1 MKLSNKIFLGMFI
14 PSIVIII
21 AIVSILIK
29 SNFNNELNLIQDKS
43 VQEYK
48 NIIENLEINVTEEVT
63 YYTLI
68 NNYKNLYKEKGIYFE
83 YYSNTDEN
91 INSGDFSVN
100 NQKLLEVE
108 DNKYNLIVE
117 EHDDNHY
124 VFVSYKI
131 NEDVLVYYKNI
142 ESVYDNYQQNINLSI
157 ILLIVLSIL
166 LMAVSYIISK
176 LITIPLNNMTKEMD
190 KISNKDYNI
199 KLKEGKDEIGA
210 VAKKFNEMSKK
221 IEENEKE
228 LLNYIESKQMF
239 IDNLAHEMNTPLT
252 SIKGYAEALEKFD
265 LSEDKKVKYLTYIQS
280 ESDRILDM
288 YKKLLFLSYKSN
300 VDFELDVVSIDKVMN
315 IIKDDLKSRLEEH
328 KTKLIIDN
336 KCNEFHGD
344 EIMFVMAISNLIKNA
359 LNNSDKG
366 TNIYVNTYEKKDKLY
381 IEVVDEGIGI
391 SKENI
396 SKILEPFY
404 RVDKNRSR
412 KNGGAGLGL
421 SLILRIMDLHKGEL
435 KIESEEG
442 KGSKFILIFNK
453 D

>member
-1 MKLSNKIFLGMFI
+1 MKLSSKIFLAVYI
-14 PSIVIII
+14 PTIVIVIT
-21 AIVSILIK
+21 IVSILIH
-29 SNFNNELNLIQDKS
+29 SNFIGELQLESDKN
-43 VQEYK
+43 VQEFK
-48 NIIENLEINVTEEVT
+48 TVLENIDANISEDATHYSLIT
-63 YYTLI
+63 YYQ
-68 NNYKNLYKEKGIYFE
+68 NHYAAKGIYFE
-83 YYSNTDEN
+83 YYEDGEFVFD
-91 INSGDFSVN
+91 SGSETFDN
-100 NQKLLEVE
+100 RDLLNVE
-108 DNKYNLIVE
+108 DDMYNVIVE
-117 EHDDNHY
+117 EHSSNHY
-124 VFVSYKI
+124 MFISYKI
-131 NEDVLVYYKNI
+131 GEDVLVYKTDVEILFINHQQEINI
-142 ESVYDNYQQNINLSI
+142 AVMLII
-157 ILLIVLSIL
+157 ILSLVLIVIALAI
-166 LMAVSYIISK
+166 AKFV
-176 LITIPLNNMTKEMD
+176 TIPLNAMTKEMD

-199 KLKEGKDEIGA
+199 KLKEGNDEIGV

-228 LLNYIESKQMF
+228 LLKYIESKQMF

-265 LSEDKKVKYLTYIQS
+265 LSEEKKVKYLTYIQS

-300 VDFELDVVSIDKVMN
+300 VDFEVEDVSINKVMN
-315 IIKDDLKSRLEEH
+315 IIKDDLKERLDDH
-328 KTKLIIDN
+328 KSKLIIDN
-336 KCNEFHGD
+336 KCNEFKGD
-344 EIMFVMAISNLIKNA
+344 EIMFIMAISNLIKNA

-366 TNIYVNTYEKKDKLY
+366 TNVYVNTYEKKDKLY

-421 SLILRIMDLHKGEL
+421 SLVLRIMELHKGEL

>member
-1 MKLSNKIFLGMFI
+1 MKLSSKIFLGMFI

-21 AIVSILIK
+21 AIVSMLIR
-29 SNFNNELNLIQDKS
+29 SNFNNELDLMRDKS

-48 NIIENLEINVTEEVT
+48 NIIESLEVNVSDKIT

-68 NNYKNLYKEKGIYFE
+68 NNYKNIYKEKGIYFE
-83 YYSNTDEN
+83 YCSINETL
-91 INSGDFSVN
+91 NSGDISVN
-100 NQKLLEVE
+100 NQELLEVE
-108 DNKYNLIVE
+108 DKKYNLIIE
-117 EHDDNHY
+117 EHEGSHY

-131 NEDVLVYYKNI
+131 NDDVLVYYKNI

-157 ILLIVLSIL
+157 ALLIVLSVL
-166 LMAVSYIISK
+166 LIVVSYIISK

-199 KLKEGKDEIGA
+199 KLKEGKDEIGV

-300 VDFELDVVSIDKVMN
+300 VDFEPSIVSIDKVMN
-315 IIKDDLKSRLEEH
+315 IIKDDLKNRLEDH
-328 KTKLIIDN
+328 NTKLIIDN
-336 KCNEFHGD
+336 KCDEFHGD

-366 TNIYVNTYEKKDKLY
+366 TNVYVNTYDKKDKLY

-421 SLILRIMDLHKGEL
+421 SLVLRIMELHKGEL
-435 KIESEEG
+435 KLESKEG
-442 KGSKFILIFNK
+442 EGSKFMLIFNK

>member
-1 MKLSNKIFLGMFI
+1 MKLSSKIFLGMFI

-21 AIVSILIK
+21 AIVSMLIK
-29 SNFNNELNLIQDKS
+29 TNFNNELDLVRDKN

-48 NIIENLEINVTEEVT
+48 NIIESLEVNITDEVT

-68 NNYKNLYKEKGIYFE
+68 NNYKNIFKEKGIYFE
-83 YYSNTDEN
+83 YYSINNETF
-91 INSGDFSVN
+91 NSGDVSVN
-100 NQKLLEVE
+100 NQKLLDVK
-108 DNKYNLIVE
+108 DNKYNLIIE
-117 EHDDNHY
+117 EHDGNHY
-124 VFVSYKI
+124 VFVSYKV

-142 ESVYDNYQQNINLSI
+142 ESIYENYQQSINLSI
-157 ILLIVLSIL
+157 TLLIVLSIVL
-166 LMAVSYIISK
+166 VIISYVISK

-199 KLKEGKDEIGA
+199 KLKEGKDEIGI

-228 LLNYIESKQMF
+228 LLQFIESKQMF

-265 LSEDKKVKYLTYIQS
+265 LSEEKKVKYLTYIQS
-280 ESDRILDM
+280 ESDRISDM

-300 VDFELDVVSIDKVMN
+300 VDFEIQDVSIDKVIG
-315 IIKDDLKSRLEEH
+315 IIKDDLKERLDTH
-328 KTKLIIDN
+328 NTKLVVDN
-336 KCNEFHGD
+336 KCDNFKGD

-366 TNIYVNTYEKKDKLY
+366 TKVYVNTYDKENKLY

-421 SLILRIMDLHKGEL
+421 ALRIMELHKGEL

>member
-1 MKLSNKIFLGMFI
+1 MKLSSKIFLGMFI

-21 AIVSILIK
+21 AIVSMLIK
-29 SNFNNELNLIQDKS
+29 SNFNNELDLVRDKN

-48 NIIENLEINVTEEVT
+48 NIIENLESNTTEDVT

-68 NNYKNLYKEKGIYFE
+68 NNYKNIFKDKGIYFE
-83 YYSNTDEN
+83 YYSKNNDN
-91 INSGDFSVN
+91 FNSGDISVN
-100 NQKLLEVE
+100 NQELLEVE
-108 DNKYNLIVE
+108 EKKYNLIVE
-117 EHDDNHY
+117 EHDTEHY
-124 VFVSYKI
+124 VFISYKI

-142 ESVYDNYQQNINLSI
+142 ESVYESYQQNVNFSITLLI
-157 ILLIVLSIL
+157 ILSVLLLII
-166 LMAVSYIISK
+166 SYIISK

-199 KLKEGKDEIGA
+199 KLKEGKDEIGI

-265 LSEDKKVKYLTYIQS
+265 LPDDKKTKYLTYIQS

-300 VDFELDVVSIDKVMN
+300 IDFELDIVSINKVLN
-315 IIKDDLKSRLEEH
+315 IIKEDLKNRLEEH
-328 KTKLIIDN
+328 DTKLIIDN
-336 KCNEFHGD
+336 KCDEFHGD
-344 EIMFVMAISNLIKNA
+344 EIMIVMAVSNLIKNA

-366 TNIYVNTYEKKDKLY
+366 TNVYINTYEKEDKLY

-404 RVDKNRSR
+404 RVDKDRSR

-421 SLILRIMDLHKGEL
+421 SLVLRIMQLHKGEL
-435 KIESEEG
+435 KIESKEG
-442 KGSKFILIFNK
+442 EGSKFILIFNK

>member
-1 MKLSNKIFLGMFI
+1 MKLSSKIFLGMFI

-21 AIVSILIK
+21 AIVSMLIK
-29 SNFNNELNLIQDKS
+29 SNFNNELDLVRDKS

-48 NIIENLEINVTEEVT
+48 NIIENFENNVTEDVT
-63 YYTLI
+63 YYTLVS
-68 NNYKNLYKEKGIYFE
+68 NYKNFFKEKKIYFE
-83 YYSNTDEN
+83 YYIDGESSL
-91 INSGDFSVN
+91 NSGELTLKNKD
-100 NQKLLEVE
+100 LLDVK
-108 DNKYNLIVE
+108 DNKYNLLIE
-117 EHDDNHY
+117 NHDGIHY
-124 VFVSYKI
+124 VFISYKLE
-131 NEDVLVYYKNI
+131 EDVLVYYKEI
-142 ESVYDNYQQNINLSI
+142 ESVYDNYQQNINLSVTLVI
-157 ILLIVLSIL
+157 ILSIL
-166 LMAVSYIISK
+166 LLFVSYVISK
-176 LITIPLNNMTKEMD
+176 LITIPLSNMTKEME

-199 KLKEGKDEIGA
+199 ELKEGNDEIGV

-221 IEENEKE
+221 IEENENE
-228 LLNYIESKQMF
+228 LLKYIESKQMF

-265 LSEDKKVKYLTYIQS
+265 LSEEKKVKYLTYIQS
-280 ESDRILDM
+280 ESDRISDM

-300 VDFELDVVSIDKVMN
+300 VDFEVQDVSIDKVIG
-315 IIKDDLKSRLEEH
+315 IIKDDLKERLDTH
-328 KTKLIIDN
+328 NTKLVVDN
-336 KCNEFHGD
+336 KCDNFKGD

-366 TNIYVNTYEKKDKLY
+366 TKVYVNTYDKENKLY

-421 SLILRIMDLHKGEL
+421 ALVLRIMELHKGEL

>member
-1 MKLSNKIFLGMFI
+1 MKLSSKIFLAVYI
-14 PSIVIII
+14 PTIVIVIT
-21 AIVSILIK
+21 IVSILIH
-29 SNFNNELNLIQDKS
+29 SNFIGELQLESDKN
-43 VQEYK
+43 VQEFK
-48 NIIENLEINVTEEVT
+48 TVLENIDANISEDATHYSLIT
-63 YYTLI
+63 YYQ
-68 NNYKNLYKEKGIYFE
+68 NHYAAKGIYFE
-83 YYSNTDEN
+83 YYEDGEFVFD
-91 INSGDFSVN
+91 SGSETFDN
-100 NQKLLEVE
+100 RDLLNVE
-108 DNKYNLIVE
+108 DDMYNVIVE
-117 EHDDNHY
+117 EHSSNHY
-124 VFVSYKI
+124 MFISYKI
-131 NEDVLVYYKNI
+131 GEDVLVYKTDVEILFINHQQEINI
-142 ESVYDNYQQNINLSI
+142 AVMLII
-157 ILLIVLSIL
+157 ILSLVLIVIALAI
-166 LMAVSYIISK
+166 AKFV
-176 LITIPLNNMTKEMD
+176 TIPLNAMTKEMD

-199 KLKEGKDEIGA
+199 KLKEGNDEIGV

-228 LLNYIESKQMF
+228 LLKYIESKQMF

-265 LSEDKKVKYLTYIQS
+265 LSEEKKVKYLTYIQS

-300 VDFELDVVSIDKVMN
+300 VDFEVEDVSINKVMN
-315 IIKDDLKSRLEEH
+315 IIKDDLKERLDDH
-328 KTKLIIDN
+328 KSKLIIDN
-336 KCNEFHGD
+336 KCNEFKGD
-344 EIMFVMAISNLIKNA
+344 EIMFIMAISNLIKNA

-366 TNIYVNTYEKKDKLY
+366 TNVYVNTYEKNDKLY

-421 SLILRIMDLHKGEL
+421 SLVLRIMELHKGEL

>member
-1 MKLSNKIFLGMFI
+1 MKLSSKIFLGMFI

-21 AIVSILIK
+21 TIVSMLIK
-29 SNFNNELNLIQDKS
+29 SNFNNELDLVRDKS

-48 NIIENLEINVTEEVT
+48 NIIENFENNVTEKVT
-63 YYTLI
+63 YYTLV
-68 NNYKNLYKEKGIYFE
+68 NNYKNLFKEKKIYFE
-83 YYSNTDEN
+83 YFVGSEET
-91 INSGDFSVN
+91 INSGNITLN
-100 NQKLLEVE
+100 NMDLLNVS
-108 DNKYNLIVE
+108 DNKYNLLVE
-117 EHDDNHY
+117 EHNDSHF
-124 VFVSYKI
+124 VFISYKLNDDI
-131 NEDVLVYYKNI
+131 LVYYKNI
-142 ESVYDNYQQNINLSI
+142 ESVYENYEHNINLSI
-157 ILLIVLSIL
+157 TLLIILSIL
-166 LMAVSYIISK
+166 FLIVSYIISK
-176 LITIPLNNMTKEMD
+176 LITIPLNNMAKEMD

-199 KLKEGKDEIGA
+199 KLKEGNDEIGI

-221 IEENEKE
+221 IEENENE
-228 LLNYIESKQMF
+228 LIKYIESKQMF

-300 VDFELDVVSIDKVMN
+300 VDFELENISIDKVMN
-315 IIKDDLKSRLEEH
+315 IIKDDLKERLDDH

-336 KCNEFHGD
+336 KCNDFKGD

-359 LNNSDKG
+359 LNNSDNG
-366 TNIYVNTYEKKDKLY
+366 TNVYVNTYDKKDKLY

-391 SKENI
+391 SKDNI

-421 SLILRIMDLHKGEL
+421 SLVLRIMELHNGEL

>member
-21 AIVSILIK
+21 TIVSMLIK
-29 SNFNNELNLIQDKS
+29 SNFNNELDLVRDKS

-48 NIIENLEINVTEEVT
+48 NIIENLESNVTDDVS
-63 YYTLI
+63 YFTLI
-68 NNYKNLYKEKGIYFE
+68 NNYKNLFKAKKIYFE
-83 YYSNTDEN
+83 YHSNLDLYM
-91 INSGDFSVN
+91 NSGDISFN
-100 NQKLLEVE
+100 NFDLLDVE
-108 DNKYNLIVE
+108 ENKYNLLIE
-117 EHDDNHY
+117 EHDGVHY
-124 VFVSYKI
+124 VFIAYKL
-131 NEDVLVYYKNI
+131 NEDILVYYKNI
-142 ESVYDNYQQNINLSI
+142 ESVYDNYQQNINLSVSLVI
-157 ILLIVLSIL
+157 ILSIL
-166 LMAVSYIISK
+166 LLAVSYVIAK
-176 LITIPLNNMTKEMD
+176 LITIPLSNMTKEMD
-190 KISNKDYNI
+190 RISNKDYNI
-199 KLKEGKDEIGA
+199 KLKEGKDEIGI

-221 IEENEKE
+221 IEENENE
-228 LLNYIESKQMF
+228 LLRFIESKQMF

-265 LSEDKKVKYLTYIQS
+265 LSEDKKIKYLTYIQS

-300 VDFELDVVSIDKVMN
+300 VDFEVQDVSIDKVMS
-315 IIKDDLKSRLEEH
+315 IIKEDLKERLNNH
-328 KTKLIIDN
+328 KTKLVIDN
-336 KCNEFHGD
+336 KYNDFKGD

-359 LNNSDKG
+359 LNNSDVG
-366 TNIYVNTYEKKDKLY
+366 TKVYVNTYDKANKLY

-421 SLILRIMDLHKGEL
+421 ALVLRIMELHKGEL

>member
-1 MKLSNKIFLGMFI
+1 MKLSSKIFLGMFI

-21 AIVSILIK
+21 AIVSMLIK
-29 SNFNNELNLIQDKS
+29 SNFNNELDLVRDKN

-48 NIIENLEINVTEEVT
+48 NIIESLEVNITDEVT

-68 NNYKNLYKEKGIYFE
+68 NNYKNIFKEKGIYFE
-83 YYSNTDEN
+83 YYSEN
-91 INSGDFSVN
+91 NETLNSGDVSVN
-100 NQKLLEVE
+100 NKKLLDVK
-108 DNKYNLIVE
+108 DNKYNLVIE
-117 EHDDNHY
+117 EHDDKHY
-124 VFVSYKI
+124 VFVSYKVS
-131 NEDVLVYYKNI
+131 EDVLVYYKNI
-142 ESVYDNYQQNINLSI
+142 ESIYENYQQSINLSI
-157 ILLIVLSIL
+157 TLLIVLGMVLVII
-166 LMAVSYIISK
+166 SYVISK

-199 KLKEGKDEIGA
+199 KLKEGKDEIGI

-228 LLNYIESKQMF
+228 LLQFIESKQMF

-265 LSEDKKVKYLTYIQS
+265 LTEDKKVKYLTYIQS

-300 VDFELDVVSIDKVMN
+300 VDFESNVVSINKVMD
-315 IIKDDLKSRLEEH
+315 IIKEDLKNRLEDH
-328 KTKLIIDN
+328 DTKLIIDN
-336 KCNEFHGD
+336 KQDEFHGD

-366 TNIYVNTYEKKDKLY
+366 TKVYVNTYKSNNKLY
-381 IEVVDEGIGI
+381 VEVVDEGIGI

-396 SKILEPFY
+396 AKILEPFY

-421 SLILRIMDLHKGEL
+421 SLVQRIMELHKGEL
-435 KIESEEG
+435 KIESKLGE
-442 KGSKFILIFNK
+442 GSKFILVFNE